1 MLFWL
6 QFLEVQPFFGF
17 PSEECSVSHALAQMK
32 DYRTDRAFREK
43 MQGYAELW
51 ITGKREILQVA

>member
-1 MLFWL
+1 
-6 QFLEVQPFFGF
+6 LEVQPFFGF
-17 PSEECSVSHALAQMK
+17 PSEECSVFHALAQMK